1 VEGRNE
7 ERRRRDGRLLSFSVY
22 YLLST
27 RAVAINGRSRPA
39 PTIIY
44 FSGVARLPQAMT
56 VPVLFGAA
64 RM

>member
-1 VEGRNE
+1 MAVSFLFRVLPTLYSCRGDRWAGR
-7 ERRRRDGRLLSFSVY
+7 GR
-22 YLLST
+22 
-27 RAVAINGRSRPA
+27 A
-39 PTIIY
+39 PPITY

>member
-1 VEGRNE
+1 MAVSFLFLCTTYS
-7 ERRRRDGRLLSFSVY
+7 LLVP
-22 YLLST
+22 
-27 RAVAINGRSRPA
+27 RQINGRSRPA